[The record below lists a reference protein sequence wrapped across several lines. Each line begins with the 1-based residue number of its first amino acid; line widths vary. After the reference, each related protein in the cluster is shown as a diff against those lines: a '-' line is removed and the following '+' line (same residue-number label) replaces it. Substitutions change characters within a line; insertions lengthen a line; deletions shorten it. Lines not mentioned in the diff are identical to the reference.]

1 MRTYRNM
8 RLRDCVAKR
17 GPKAQKEA
25 QKAPKE
31 YPLESGDWSS
41 CDESDEDSQ
50 WDEVS
55 QSGLPWASS

>member
-1 MRTYRNM
+1 M
-8 RLRDCVAKR
+8 RLRDRVAKR

-50 WDEVS
+50 WDEVRATM
-55 QSGLPWASS
+55 GF